1 MDMKNF
7 RQDYY
12 FLMNYNSILLIVVI
26 WITISSCSP
35 ALYLPDNNDSEQSGI
50 SLDSLKTG
58 RILYINNCSSCH
70 NLHLPQQYTKQN
82 WDTIL
87 VKMKVKAK
95 IDDNKLNLI
104 KNYLL
109 VKSKK

>member
-1 MDMKNF
+1 MRNF
-7 RQDYY
+7 KQDYC
-12 FLMNYNSILLIVVI
+12 FLMNYKKIFLIILTE
-26 WITISSCSP
+26 ITIFSCSP
-35 ALYLPDNNDSEQSGI
+35 ALYLPSINDSEQSGI
-50 SLDSLKTG
+50 SQNSLKIG
-58 RILYINNCSSCH
+58 RTLYINNCSSCH

-87 VKMKVKAK
+87 IKMKLKAN
-95 IDDNKLNLI
+95 IDERKLNLI

>member
-1 MDMKNF
+1 
-7 RQDYY
+7 
-12 FLMNYNSILLIVVI
+12 
-26 WITISSCSP
+26 
-35 ALYLPDNNDSEQSGI
+35 
-50 SLDSLKTG
+50 
-58 RILYINNCSSCH
+58 INNCSSCH

-87 VKMKVKAK
+87 IKMKLKAN
-95 IDDNKLNLI
+95 IDDSKLNLI